1 MRAYYNEWDPYCAQ
15 WLRNLVAAGLIPA
28 GDVDERDIRDVRAAD
43 LAGYRQCHFFA
54 GIAGWSLA
62 LRLAG
67 WADDREVWTGSC
79 PCQPFSNAGKQR
91 GTSDERHLWPEFH
104 RLIAERRPSVVFGE
118 QVAGRL
124 GREWLAAV
132 QADMEVLDHAFGAA
146 DLCSAGVGAPNIRQR
161 LWWVAYA
168 LRAGRSKWWPIAGDG
183 PAPRRGS
190 GVPLA
195 NSDRNGCRASGAP
208 GGQPQE
214 RDPEPRSRLGDP
226 QAGQRRVRQPEPC
239 DEQPGPIGRSGSFE
253 RLGNAD
259 STGLEI
265 VGCQFGDDVAE
276 RPSSQRAGP
285 EPWSDVEWLPCRD
298 GKARP
303 TQPGLFPLAHGV
315 PNRVG
320 RLRAYGGAINP
331 YAAEKFISA
340 FMSVADQPLN
350 DTIGEVSQ

>member
-28 GDVDERDIRDVRAAD
+28 GVVDERDIRDVRATD

-54 GIAGWSLA
+54 GIAGWSQA

-67 WADDREVWTGSC
+67 WPDDREVWTGSC

-132 QADMEVLDHAFGAA
+132 QVDMEALDHAFGAA

-168 LRAGRSKWWPIAGDG
+168 
-183 PAPRRGS
+183 RRIGNELGS
-190 GVPLA
+190 GLGHAYGGPLA
-195 NSDRNGCRASGAP
+195 NSNRNGCRASGTL

-214 RDPEPRSRLGDP
+214 CDPEPRSRLGDS
-226 QAGQRRVRQPEPC
+226 QAGQQRVRQPKSG

-265 VGCQFGDDVAE
+265 VDRQFRDDVAE
-276 RPSSQRAGP
+276 RSSSQRTGA
-285 EPWSDVEWLPCRD
+285 EPWSDIEWLPCRD

-331 YAAEKFISA
+331 YTAEKFISA
-340 FMSVADQPLN
+340 FMSVADQPPN
-350 DTIGEVSQ
+350 DTVNEVSQ